1 MLDHGHPNALSY
13 PIWKVFAE
21 ASLVVRR
28 INAQLAAEV
37 SLLQLA
43 LSSIPNKSV
52 KPAAT
57 RNAAQALK
65 QQLKELTD
73 GE

>member
-1 MLDHGHPNALSY
+1 M
-13 PIWKVFAE
+13 
-21 ASLVVRR
+21 VRR
-28 INAQLAAEV
+28 INAQLAAEI

-57 RNAAQALK
+57 RNAANVLK